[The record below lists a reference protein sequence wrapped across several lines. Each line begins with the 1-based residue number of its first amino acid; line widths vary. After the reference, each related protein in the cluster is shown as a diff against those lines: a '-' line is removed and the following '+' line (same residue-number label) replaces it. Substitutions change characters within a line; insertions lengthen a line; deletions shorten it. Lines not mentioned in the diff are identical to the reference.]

1 MGGMQEWEQHKH
13 PQRLLSFPL
22 PVGPCPFTLA
32 PTEVPHVSPVDTAST
47 SPSSPV
53 TPQAGQGSLL
63 AASSAGTERRRQNPI
78 RNHHACTERTIN
90 ANISFW
96 TYKME
101 CFSFPMTKNLKNEDY
116 SPILNLVI
124 SFLSSSLEERNGG
137 KKRTKF
143 KTLSTTKCE
152 CLLLKPSRKKN
163 LLACS
168 LINFSSQLLHLTE
181 VSPQSPW
188 EAWPE
193 SLSLPHPQHCLH

>member
-1 MGGMQEWEQHKH
+1 MGAAQAPSEASVLPPPCWSLSLHPGTHRGTTRVPSGHCQHQPLQSCH
-13 PQRLLSFPL
+13 PTSRA
-22 PVGPCPFTLA
+22 G
-32 PTEVPHVSPVDTAST
+32 VP
-47 SPSSPV
+47 
-53 TPQAGQGSLL
+53 AGC
-63 AASSAGTERRRQNPI
+63 SSAGTERRRQNPI

-116 SPILNLVI
+116 SPILNSVI